1 MEQCFQTRCKKAFP
15 IDGAKLMMP
24 ELLVKMI
31 VQSGVVHSQPD
42 PMKWLEKGRIV
53 GHRCGACH
61 KASNAKVRKARMRKK
76 KKSVRILVSID

>member
-1 MEQCFQTRCKKAFP
+1 
-15 IDGAKLMMP
+15 MMP

-42 PMKWLEKGRIV
+42 PKKWLEKGRIV

-61 KASNAKVRKARMRKK
+61 KAFNAKVRKIGKGNVKK
-76 KKSVRILVSID
+76 LVFKS

>member
-76 KKSVRILVSID
+76 KSVRILMSID

>member
-76 KKSVRILVSID
+76 KKKVLEY

>member
-76 KKSVRILVSID
+76 KKKC

>member
-1 MEQCFQTRCKKAFP
+1 
-15 IDGAKLMMP
+15 MMP

>member
-1 MEQCFQTRCKKAFP
+1 MEQCFQTRCKRAFP

-76 KKSVRILVSID
+76 KKKVLEY

>member
-1 MEQCFQTRCKKAFP
+1 MEQCFQSRCKRAFP

-76 KKSVRILVSID
+76 KKNVLEY